1 MHKFTRL
8 STLAMFGAM
17 VIGAAGCS
25 SDRGPAD
32 LILWHNFGDNYTGHI
47 KESFIDPIWDNDH
60 LNIKAQTK
68 KSYPALLEAISG
80 TLSTLDFP
88 NIATGYP
95 DHFSKYA
102 RSGYPASRT
111 GVLLNLNTY
120 LDDPALN
127 EAHQKE
133 TGYTLREDYFP
144 EYMIENDTICYDEDD
159 KPLTIGLP
167 FNKSTEVLGYNGAFV
182 DYAMSVDKTITKV
195 PDTWAEW
202 AEIGPKFRAVQMSL
216 TGKFL
221 CGDMDE
227 EGRASNFHVETSET
241 DDVLLDFSEIKS
253 DLETAV
259 LSWDSMANMFITLV
273 RQFDSHYTEYTEED
287 RKQELVKD
295 QHGYMVFLDG
305 ENKAKTIAAMQMVRD
320 LAGDSEKPSE
330 KIFATSTSFGSD
342 YASKAFAEN
351 KVMFVVCST
360 GGLTYNL
367 NDGQRFRL
375 HTIPYTDNAHKY
387 VISQGANMTIFRRN
401 SSEKPDDYNLAQ
413 VSKMAFDTV
422 LKMTT
427 GDYQAKWATLT
438 GYYPASK
445 SASES
450 KIYQDFIKGTPD
462 YSDPERT
469 AYMEGAQLNES
480 EYMNAEKNWFKFV
493 DPGFDGS
500 AKIRDKANSIVP
512 NIINKDDKTVEEV
525 LQEIYDDPSLVDY
538 VRK

>member
-1 MHKFTRL
+1 MHKITRL

-25 SDRGPAD
+25 SERGPAD
-32 LILWHNFGDNYTGHI
+32 LILWHNFGDAYTQNI
-47 KESFIDPIWDNDH
+47 QDSFIDPIWEKDH
-60 LNIKAQTK
+60 LNVKMTSK

-80 TLSTLDFP
+80 TLSTLDVP

-102 RSGYPASRT
+102 RSGYPASPT

-120 LDDPALN
+120 LDDPELN
-127 EAHQKE
+127 EAHKRE

-144 EYMIENDTICYDEDD
+144 EYMVENNSICYDSDD
-159 KPLTIGLP
+159 NPLTIGLP
-167 FNKSTEVLGYNGAFV
+167 FNKSTEVLGYNGVFV
-182 DYAMSVDKTITKV
+182 DYAKTVDPSLKV
-195 PDTWAEW
+195 PETWAEW
-202 AEIGPKFRAVQMSL
+202 KTYGPKFREIQMSL
-216 TGKFL
+216 TGKSL

-227 EGRASNFHVETSET
+227 EGTGSNFHVETAET

-273 RQFDSHYTEYTEED
+273 RQFDSHFTEYTKED
-287 RKQELVKD
+287 RKQPLVKD

-305 ENKAKTIAAMQMVRD
+305 ENKAKTIAAMQMIRD
-320 LAGDSEKPSE
+320 LAGDPEVPSQ
-330 KIFATSTSFGSD
+330 KIFATSTSFGSE
-342 YASKAFAEN
+342 YASTAFAEN

-367 NDGQRFRL
+367 NEGQRFRL
-375 HTIPYTDNAHKY
+375 HTIPYTDSDHKF
-387 VISQGANMTIFRRN
+387 VISQGANMTIFKRN
-401 SSEKPDDYNLAQ
+401 SAEKPDDYNLAE

-422 LKMTT
+422 VKMTT

-450 KIYQDFIKGTPD
+450 PIYKEFISGTPD
-462 YSDPERT
+462 YSDSERT

-480 EYMNAEKNWFKFV
+480 EYMNAEKNWIKFV

-512 NIINKDDKTVEEV
+512 NVINKYESSIESI
-525 LQEIYDDPSLVDY
+525 LQDIYDDAALQDY